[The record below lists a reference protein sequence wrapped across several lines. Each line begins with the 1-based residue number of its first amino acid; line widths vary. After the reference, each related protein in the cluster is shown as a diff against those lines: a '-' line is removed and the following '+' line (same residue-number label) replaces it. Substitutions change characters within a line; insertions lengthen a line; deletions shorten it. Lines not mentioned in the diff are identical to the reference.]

1 MTDTVSVV
9 VWLPSVVVSSI
20 PVTVT
25 VCGVSQFDVV
35 NVNAVGA
42 TVASPV
48 SPDDVLMTTSD
59 DGWAL
64 STTVNV
70 SVEPASV
77 TVVSPPEAATVT
89 PAESSS
95 VVVTSRVRLAT
106 LS

>member
-1 MTDTVSVV
+1 M
-9 VWLPSVVVSSI
+9 

-25 VCGVSQFDVV
+25 VWAVFQLVDV

-48 SPDDVLMTTSD
+48 SPDDTLTTTLL
-59 DGWAL
+59 DGWVL

-70 SVEPASV
+70 SVPPVSV
-77 TVVSPPEAATVT
+77 TVVPPPEAATAT

-95 VVVTSRVRLAT
+95 AVVTAT
-106 LS
+106 AWSASAS